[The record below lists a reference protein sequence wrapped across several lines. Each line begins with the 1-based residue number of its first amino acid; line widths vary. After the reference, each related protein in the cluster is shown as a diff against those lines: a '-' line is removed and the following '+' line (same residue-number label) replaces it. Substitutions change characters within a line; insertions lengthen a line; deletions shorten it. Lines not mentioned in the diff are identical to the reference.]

1 MATLTDLVT
10 QASLKIGADLIS
22 SLSEE
27 TKEASVLGSNWP
39 HVLAKCLDAA
49 PWKFATKTLELS
61 RLTSTPADPNWQ
73 YEFQLPGDLRTI
85 RYAMDSSGRTL
96 GSGTYIIEG
105 QHLLSNLERVFLKY
119 GRLYSEADVVTLPT
133 WFCSYF
139 ICSLSY
145 EASESIVG
153 LGSVTERCLRDANIT
168 FNQAKKADGQY
179 EPGSAIPHT
188 TWRLERWMARYR

>member
-22 SLSEE
+22 NLSEE

-49 PWKFATKTLELS
+49 PWKFASKTLELS

-73 YEFQLPGDLRTI
+73 HEFQLPGDLRTI
-85 RYAMDSSGRTL
+85 RYAMDSSGRHL
-96 GSGTYIIEG
+96 GTDTYIIEG
-105 QHLLSNLERVFLKY
+105 RHLLSNLERVILKY
-119 GRLYSEADVVTLPT
+119 GRVFLEADVATLPT

-145 EASESIVG
+145 EASESIVA

-168 FNQAKKADGQY
+168 FKQALKADGQM
-179 EPGSAIPHT
+179 EPGSSIPST
-188 TWRLERWMARYR
+188 TWRLARYR